1 MFHETFVVE
10 KGQYES
16 LYANMPLFGLT
27 KAGTSLPVSSQRG
40 TARAR
45 MKP

>member
-1 MFHETFVVE
+1 MFHGTFVVE

-16 LYANMPLFGLT
+16 VYANMPLFALA

-40 TARAR
+40 TAQAR